1 MNTLK
6 RLGLTLMSC
15 VMLAGCGRTANSDE
29 SMPDGIVEVAPT
41 TQSEE
46 FQDEYNDYEEAEP
59 DTTRIIYEP
68 ELYTQTTTAV
78 RRGRVYV
85 ASAAPAPPAIRTVT
99 TAAEQT
105 TAPLQTRIIIRST
118 TAAADED
125 TASGTSVHT
134 APITT
139 AASTSAHTSTVTT
152 ARRTVPPTVTTTAVT
167 TTYAGISPEKQ
178 LSKLTLRQKVS
189 QLFIASPDQLTGVK
203 NATDANTTMKRT
215 IADTPVGG
223 VIFNGSNLTS
233 KKQLSAMLINMTIYF
248 EQSCGIGTMV
258 SVSEQGGKNASP
270 VSEKLLTTGFYEPS
284 VYGKENDPE
293 HVYDIGKTMGN
304 ELLKLGFRLNLAPNA
319 DLSGGYSSD
328 EHIAAELVKSMVS
341 GLKDSGVYSAVGN
354 FPGTDK
360 RSGRTL
366 KQLRAVEFVPFKAAV
381 DEGVSFICMGHQRVS
396 GFGDGLPA
404 DLSQKAVGCIRS
416 DLDFGGVIVSG
427 AMNNEAITG
436 KYASGEAAVAS
447 IKAGVD
453 MILLPEDL
461 AEAVD
466 ALCKAVESGDISEER
481 LDESVLRVLTV
492 KKAMGLY

>member
-6 RLGLTLMSC
+6 RLALTLISC
-15 VMLAGCGRTANSDE
+15 IMLAGCGRTADSDE

-41 TQSEE
+41 TQSEDL
-46 FQDEYNDYEEAEP
+46 QDEDNDYEEEETV
-59 DTTRIIYEP
+59 TTRIIYEP
-68 ELYTQTTTAV
+68 ELYTQTTTDV

-99 TAAEQT
+99 TAAEHT
-105 TAPLQTRIIIRST
+105 TAPLQTRMSIRT
-118 TAAADED
+118 TAAAPAE
-125 TASGTSVHT
+125 TSTSVHT
-134 APITT
+134 APVTT
-139 AASTSAHTSTVTT
+139 AASTSEHTSTSTT
-152 ARRTVPPTVTTTAVT
+152 TKRTAPPAVTTTAIT

-178 LSKLTLRQKVS
+178 LSKLTLRQKAS
-189 QLFIASPDQLTGVK
+189 QLFIASPDQLAGVK
-203 NATDANTTMKRT
+203 SATDANTTMKRT

-223 VIFNGSNLTS
+223 VIFSAGNLSS
-233 KKQLSAMLINMTIYF
+233 KKQLSAMLINMTVYF
-248 EQSCGIGTMV
+248 EQSCGIGTMI
-258 SVSEQGGKNASP
+258 SVSEQGGEKTSP

-293 HVYDIGKTMGN
+293 HVYDIGKTMGK
-304 ELLKLGFRLNLAPNA
+304 ELLKLGFKLNLAPPA
-319 DLSGGYSSD
+319 DIRGGYSSD

-354 FPGTDK
+354 FPGTDQ

-416 DLDFGGVIVSG
+416 DLGFGGVIISG
-427 AMNNEAITG
+427 AMNDEAITG

-492 KKAMGLY
+492 KKTMGLY